1 MSTEQLQLRIQELDA
16 NYQDELAQYN
26 SQIAFWSNS
35 RMFSEKD
42 MAEGKRQAQQR
53 LDNFLPN
60 YIKEKD
66 TLTRQLSSLR
76 VKAIEDE
83 LNRDKVDKQLIDRES
98 KAQDTVV
105 SNSQPSNETPPQA
118 SEEETASRESAAQD
132 TIGKNLT
139 TDPNYDAYDYGEP
152 PSTAA
157 ANENPE
163 AKPLVKPITGESLNI
178 GTKSKN
184 NLGIHADELLSDS
197 QWVRNAFMMPSAQ
210 LEKEVKLNRFFSP
223 ADFKFVDT
231 KPGGSIGCNMRPGFT
246 PYADIR
252 RPGRFPDRAP
262 FTVNAIDN
270 GLGFGAGR
278 QWSDHFDDP
287 AQKIW
292 VQFGVPQFNT
302 VTNFLRKA
310 FTYEEMVMVRRGTA
324 PSFLYDIAKTAGSF
338 VLFKA
343 FPVPVMGFLFI
354 KGLNWLFSRPS
365 NKYYSLKP
373 TMHQYWSAVNALVNI
388 WAINR
393 GLMPKVFKLNGNTT
407 TVGRPLEVSSDYM
420 QVYAE
425 LFPDFFVNVKVDNT
439 VVSSY
444 IDAFAFANKAQR
456 MANIMFIREYQR
468 IDNLNPSSPE
478 DETKDE
484 AFRGYLS
491 DKLKGIPAGDQ
502 ISTLMQRGSKDGDG
516 NYHSVYSMVA
526 AMVSN
531 SYWFKTK
538 LNINEPEYDPRLS
551 EEERAKGGQLSAK
564 SVIAVAGDVNGNGVA
579 QESAEGTGND
589 ELLRRTD
596 AVLNEANRSN
606 SPSLDK
612 DQRTAAQEK
621 AASDLKAMTS
631 ADLREEDSQGT
642 SVGWL
647 DNIVKFVNGDQSYA
661 DKLFESL
668 SAQYAQGAAFAC
680 FCVDYTG
687 STSESF
693 NSSYGESK
701 ISQDLNSMSTKAK
714 EFRFAIGDGNIAGDT
729 IKAFVETVSD
739 TVMGLTETVTLGISN
754 LMLGLAGSGYIDVP
768 KHWNNSNASIVKMNY
783 SMSLI
788 SPYNNV
794 MSQLQNIYIPL
805 FMLLAGIAPRS
816 TGKSSYGA
824 PFICQLFDR
833 GRTQSQLCALESLS
847 VTRGS
852 SNLGFSIDGKAL
864 AIEVSFTFISLSEI
878 MHMPITNGGLGEAF
892 QGFGIDD
899 DNMISDYLAVL
910 AGQDMHTQIYAA
922 PRMFMRLAKLTA
934 SIGKLGSP
942 HWLASFTHDKSV
954 NGGGLFLITR
964 PLFKL
969 YEAVNTGKSIT
980 NGALPGN

>member
-1 MSTEQLQLRIQELDA
+1 MADIDNT
-16 NYQDELAQYN
+16 NKLA
-26 SQIAFWSNS
+26 
-35 RMFSEKD
+35 D
-42 MAEGKRQAQQR
+42 
-53 LDNFLPN
+53 L
-60 YIKEKD
+60 
-66 TLTRQLSSLR
+66 
-76 VKAIEDE
+76 
-83 LNRDKVDKQLIDRES
+83 
-98 KAQDTVV
+98 
-105 SNSQPSNETPPQA
+105 A
-118 SEEETASRESAAQD
+118 SEEELDSREEAAQAQLAGD
-132 TIGKNLT
+132 LSSESH
-139 TDPNYDAYDYGEP
+139 PDYEGVHSSP
-152 PSTAA
+152 PVDD
-157 ANENPE
+157 NPE

-393 GLMPKVFKLNGNTT
+393 GLMPKILKINGETS

-468 IDNLNPSSPE
+468 IDNLNPSSND
-478 DETKDE
+478 DESKDE

-491 DKLKGIPAGDQ
+491 DKLKGIPIGDE
-502 ISTLMQRGSKDGDG
+502 ISTLMQRGSKGGD

-526 AMVSN
+526 AMISN

-551 EEERAKGGQLSAK
+551 KEQRVKGGQLSAE
-564 SVIAVAGDVNGNGVA
+564 SDIEVAGDVNGNGVA
-579 QESAEGTGND
+579 QQSAEGTGND

-596 AVLNEANRSN
+596 EAINGADKAN
-606 SPSLDK
+606 APNLDK

-642 SVGWL
+642 TKGWL
-647 DNIVKFVNGDQSYA
+647 DGIVKFVNGDQSYA

-768 KHWNNSNASIVKMNY
+768 KHWNNSNASIVKMSY

-934 SIGKLGSP
+934 SVGKLGSP

-980 NGALPGN
+980 NGALTGN

>member
-1 MSTEQLQLRIQELDA
+1 MSKEQINLRIQELDS
-16 NYQDELAQYN
+16 NYQEELASYN
-26 SQIAFWSNS
+26 SNMVFWSNS
-35 RMFSEKD
+35 RMFSPED
-42 MAEGKRQAQQR
+42 MKSGQTQAQQKF
-53 LDNFLPN
+53 DGFMSKFT
-60 YIKEKD
+60 KEKD
-66 TLTRQLSSLR
+66 SLVKQLNILR
-76 VKAIEDE
+76 VQDIENQ
-83 LNRDKVDKQLIDRES
+83 LKKDKEDALDSQREK
-98 KAQDTVV
+98 KAQKQIADSTSTNTDPPV
-105 SNSQPSNETPPQA
+105 QPTP
-118 SEEETASRESAAQD
+118 EETAAQEQAAQD
-132 TIGKNLT
+132 QLKQNLT
-139 TDPNYDAYDYGEP
+139 ESHPDYEGVRDIPAPVE
-152 PSTAA
+152 TV
-157 ANENPE
+157 NE
-163 AKPLVKPITGESLNI
+163 KPLEKPITGESLNI

-197 QWVRNAFMMPSAQ
+197 QWVRNAFMLPSAE
-210 LEKEVKLNRFFSP
+210 LDEYVKINRFFSL
-223 ADFKFVDT
+223 ADFKYVDT

-278 QWSDHFDDP
+278 LWSDHFDDP

-324 PSFLYDIAKTAGSF
+324 PSFLYDVASMAGKY

-343 FPVPVMGFLFI
+343 FPIPVMGFLFI

-373 TMHQYWSAVNALVNI
+373 TMHQYWSAVNALVNT

-393 GLMPKVFKLNGNTT
+393 GLMPKILKQGGTDKA
-407 TVGRPLEVSSDYM
+407 VGRPLEPSGGYM
-420 QVYAE
+420 EVYSA
-425 LFPDFFVNVKVDNT
+425 LFPDFFVTHKVNDV

-468 IDNLNPSSPE
+468 IDKLE
-478 DETKDE
+478 GTAADAQE
-484 AFRGYLS
+484 FYGYLGS
-491 DKLKGIPAGDQ
+491 KLKGIPAGDELN
-502 ISTLMQRGSKDGDG
+502 TFMQRHSSGGD
-516 NYHSVYSMVA
+516 NYHSVYSMIA
-526 AMVSN
+526 AMTSN

-538 LNINEPEYDPRLS
+538 LNMNEPEYDPRLD
-551 EEERAKGGQLSAK
+551 EKTVSANK
-564 SVIAVAGDVNGNGVA
+564 VKPTVAADVNGTGVA
-579 QESAEGTGND
+579 QQTEGGGAD
-589 ELLRRTD
+589 EAALNKTTK
-596 AVLNEANRSN
+596 AVSSSDKAN
-606 SPSLDK
+606 SPTLTQE
-612 DQRTAAQEK
+612 QRTAAQESARANLE
-621 AASDLKAMTS
+621 AATS
-631 ADLREEDSQGT
+631 ADLTEQNSSGKSD
-642 SVGWL
+642 GWL
-647 DNIVKFVNGDQSYA
+647 DGIVKFVEGDGSYS

-687 STSESF
+687 STNETF
-693 NSSYGESK
+693 NSSYGEAK

-729 IKAFVETVSD
+729 IKAFVETVGD
-739 TVMGLTETVTLGISN
+739 TVMGLTESVTLGISN

-768 KHWNNSNASIVKMNY
+768 KHWNNSNASIVRMNY

-833 GRTQSQLCALESLS
+833 GRTQSQLCAMESLS

-852 SNLGFSIDGKAL
+852 SNLGFSVDGKAL
-864 AIEVSFTFISLSEI
+864 AIDVSFSFISLSEI
-878 MHMPITNGGLGEAF
+878 MHMPVTNGGLSGTF

-922 PRMFMRLAKLTA
+922 PRMFMRLAKLSA

-942 HWLASFTHDKSV
+942 HWLASFTHDKSI
-954 NGGGLFLITR
+954 NGGGLFLVTR

-969 YEAVNTGKSIT
+969 YEAVNVGKSIT
-980 NGALPGN
+980 NNALTATSQ

>member
-1 MSTEQLQLRIQELDA
+1 MADIDYAKKLADLETSNRKTVEGLTADLVSSSKIPDEALRAKARNEITEKIKSNLAFYNSEKQRLENLYRTSLSNRTEQNRIQVRQNEARLE
-16 NYQDELAQYN
+16 QER
-26 SQIAFWSNS
+26 IAS
-35 RMFSEKD
+35 K
-42 MAEGKRQAQQR
+42 QA
-53 LDNFLPN
+53 
-60 YIKEKD
+60 
-66 TLTRQLSSLR
+66 
-76 VKAIEDE
+76 A
-83 LNRDKVDKQLIDRES
+83 
-98 KAQDTVV
+98 
-105 SNSQPSNETPPQA
+105 SNSQPSNETPPQT
-118 SEEETASRESAAQD
+118 SEEETANQEAAAQSQL
-132 TIGKNLT
+132 GEGLSSESH
-139 TDPNYDAYDYGEP
+139 PDYEGIHSAP
-152 PSTAA
+152 PVD
-157 ANENPE
+157 ENPE
-163 AKPLVKPITGESLNI
+163 AKPLVKPISGESLNI
-178 GTKSKN
+178 GTRSKN

-210 LEKEVKLNRFFSP
+210 LDKEVKLNRFFSL
-223 ADFKFVDT
+223 ADFKYVDT

-324 PSFLYDIAKTAGSF
+324 PSFLYDVAKMAGGY

-393 GLMPKVFKLNGNTT
+393 GLMPKALKINGTDKAI
-407 TVGRPLEVSSDYM
+407 GRPLTPSSGYM
-420 QVYAE
+420 DVYSA
-425 LFPDFFVNVKVDNT
+425 LFPDFFVTVKVKDV

-468 IDNLNPSSPE
+468 IDNLSTKNADDSSG
-478 DETKDE
+478 DD
-484 AFRGYLS
+484 AFFGGYLG
-491 DKLKGIPAGDQ
+491 DKLKGMSSNAELN
-502 ISTLMQRGSKDGDG
+502 TFMQRGGSESGG
-516 NYHSVYSMVA
+516 NYHSVYSMMA

-531 SYWFKTK
+531 NYWFKTK
-538 LNINEPEYDPRLS
+538 LNINDPEYDPRL
-551 EEERAKGGQLSAK
+551 KNK
-564 SVIAVAGDVNGNGVA
+564 SNSLNTTSTVAVAADVNGNGVA
-579 QESAEGTGND
+579 QQSADGTGM
-589 ELLRRTD
+589 D
-596 AVLNEANRSN
+596 AAEKSVDSAINAADKANAPDIN
-606 SPSLDK
+606 PE
-612 DQRTAAQEK
+612 QRTAAQESTK
-621 AASDLKAMTS
+621 AALESAVK
-631 ADLREEDSQGT
+631 ADLNQADSKGT
-642 SVGWL
+642 SEGWL
-647 DNIVKFVNGDQSYA
+647 DNIIDLVNGKDDYA
-661 DKLFESL
+661 DKVFESL

-693 NSSYGESK
+693 NSSYGEAK
-701 ISQDLNSMSTKAK
+701 ISQDLNSMSSKAK

-739 TVMGLTETVTLGISN
+739 TVMGLTESVTLGISN

-833 GRTQSQLCALESLS
+833 GRTQSQLCALESLT
-847 VTRGS
+847 VNRGS
-852 SNLGFSIDGKAL
+852 SNLGFSVDGKAL
-864 AIEVSFTFISLSEI
+864 AIDVSFSFISLSEI
-878 MHMPITNGGLGEAF
+878 MHMPITNGGLTEAF

-922 PRMFMRLAKLTA
+922 PRMFMRLAKLSA

-942 HWLASFTHDKSV
+942 HWLASFSHDKSI
-954 NGGGLFLITR
+954 NGGGLFLLTR

-969 YEAVNTGKSIT
+969 YEAANVGKSIT
-980 NGALPGN
+980 NNALTGSN